1 MPEVALFNNS
11 GQNLTP
17 KKVFFIFMIFI
28 YQKQDTLLLLTGQ
41 TSGFSHLTS
50 LRKFQYICT
59 RNSMVFEFRTL
70 FEEEEGGSKIL
81 KWAGAQTSHINTFFM
96 LTFSTLVISMCKI
109 SSQNSFYRQSRIFGV
124 LYMLVLTLIF
134 KLLHE
139 IQADEV

>member
-17 KKVFFIFMIFI
+17 KKVFFIFIIFI

-50 LRKFQYICT
+50 LRKFQGIVWYLSFAHFL
-59 RNSMVFEFRTL
+59 RRRR
-70 FEEEEGGSKIL
+70 GGFKIL